1 MPITCHRID
10 LLAAAIV
17 RAGSV
22 STKGLENTLTSR
34 YTLPMARDSS
44 KTRLRLIA
52 AADGLF
58 YGQGIRAVGV
68 DAVAEAAGVTKRTL
82 YYHFASKDD
91 LIAAYLEERDL
102 PTLGR
107 YQGMISEG
115 RAPAARRIRRIF
127 EQLGKNAED
136 PRWRGCS
143 FLRAAAEF
151 ANLPGHPARVVA
163 ARHKRRFE
171 AWLEEVLAADG
182 FGEAAALAR
191 QLMILLDGAVAQI
204 LIHREPSYA
213 LSAADAASTLL
224 KRTNESK
231 KRRRAQPSTTMTE
244 GS

>member
-1 MPITCHRID
+1 MSITCHRID
-10 LLAAAIV
+10 LPVAAIV

-22 STKGLENTLTSR
+22 STKRLVNTLTSR
-34 YTLPMARDSS
+34 YTLVMARDSS
-44 KTRLRLIA
+44 KTRRRLIA

-107 YQGMISEG
+107 YQALIPEPGK
-115 RAPAARRIRRIF
+115 PAARQVQRIF
-127 EQLGKNAED
+127 EQLATKSND

-143 FLRAAAEF
+143 FLRAAVEF

-163 ARHKRRFE
+163 SRHKKRFE
-171 AWLEEVLAADG
+171 GWLEEILDADG
-182 FGEAAALAR
+182 FAEAADLAR
-191 QLMILLDGAVAQI
+191 QLMILFDGAIAEI
-204 LIHREPSYA
+204 LIHRDSSYA
-213 LSAADAASTLL
+213 LSAGRAASALL
-224 KRTNESK
+224 NRANKSK
-231 KRRRAQPSTTMTE
+231 KKRGARPSFTMTE
-244 GS
+244 RS

>member
-1 MPITCHRID
+1 
-10 LLAAAIV
+10 
-17 RAGSV
+17 
-22 STKGLENTLTSR
+22 
-34 YTLPMARDSS
+34 
-44 KTRLRLIA
+44 
-52 AADGLF
+52 
-58 YGQGIRAVGV
+58 
-68 DAVAEAAGVTKRTL
+68 
-82 YYHFASKDD
+82 
-91 LIAAYLEERDL
+91 
-102 PTLGR
+102 
-107 YQGMISEG
+107 MIPEG
-115 RAPAARRIRRIF
+115 GAPAARRIRRIF

-163 ARHKRRFE
+163 ARHKRRFV

-213 LSAADAASTLL
+213 LSAADAASMLL
-224 KRTNESK
+224 KRTNKSK
-231 KRRRAQPSTTMTE
+231 KRRSAQPSTTMTE

>member
-1 MPITCHRID
+1 MRLFSLAGATCHRID

-34 YTLPMARDSS
+34 YTLPVTRDSS
-44 KTRLRLIA
+44 KTRRRLIA

-82 YYHFASKDD
+82 YCHFASKDD

-107 YQGMISEG
+107 YQGVIPEG
-115 RAPAARRIRRIF
+115 GAPAARRIRRIF

-136 PRWRGCS
+136 PRW
-143 FLRAAAEF
+143 
-151 ANLPGHPARVVA
+151 
-163 ARHKRRFE
+163 
-171 AWLEEVLAADG
+171 
-182 FGEAAALAR
+182 
-191 QLMILLDGAVAQI
+191 LMAQ
-204 LIHREPSYA
+204 SG
-213 LSAADAASTLL
+213 SAAGC
-224 KRTNESK
+224 K
-231 KRRRAQPSTTMTE
+231 
-244 GS
+244 

>member
-1 MPITCHRID
+1 M
-10 LLAAAIV
+10 
-17 RAGSV
+17 
-22 STKGLENTLTSR
+22 TK
-34 YTLPMARDSS
+34 DSS
-44 KTRLRLIA
+44 ETRRRLIA

-58 YGQGIRAVGV
+58 YRQGIRAVGV

-107 YQGMISEG
+107 YQGEIPEG
-115 RAPAARRIRRIF
+115 GESAVRQVRRIF
-127 EQLGKNAED
+127 EQLGKKAND

-163 ARHKRRFE
+163 ARHKKRFE
-171 AWLEEVLAADG
+171 AWLEGILAAER
-182 FGEAAALAR
+182 FGEATVLAR
-191 QLMILLDGAVAQI
+191 QLMTLFDGAVAQI
-204 LIHREPSYA
+204 LVHRDPSYA

-224 KRTNESK
+224 NCARKLTRKRS
-231 KRRRAQPSTTMTE
+231 RS
-244 GS
+244 

>member
-1 MPITCHRID
+1 
-10 LLAAAIV
+10 
-17 RAGSV
+17 V
-22 STKGLENTLTSR
+22 STKGLESILTSR
-34 YTLPMARDSS
+34 YTFPMARDSS
-44 KTRLRLIA
+44 KTRRRLIA

-107 YQGMISEG
+107 YQGMIPEG
-115 RAPAARRIRRIF
+115 GAPAARRIRRIF
-127 EQLGKNAED
+127 EQLGKNAEN

-182 FGEAAALAR
+182 FGEGAALAR

-204 LIHREPSYA
+204 LIHRDPSYA
-213 LSAADAASTLL
+213 LSAADAALTLL
-224 KRTNESK
+224 KRANKSK
-231 KRRRAQPSTTMTE
+231 KRRS
-244 GS
+244 

>member
-1 MPITCHRID
+1 M
-10 LLAAAIV
+10 
-17 RAGSV
+17 
-22 STKGLENTLTSR
+22 TK
-34 YTLPMARDSS
+34 DSS
-44 KTRLRLIA
+44 ETRRRLIA

-58 YGQGIRAVGV
+58 YRQGIRAVGV

-107 YQGMISEG
+107 YQALIPEPGE
-115 RAPAARRIRRIF
+115 PAARQIHRIF
-127 EQLGKNAED
+127 EQLGKKSKD

-163 ARHKRRFE
+163 ARHKKRFE
-171 AWLEEVLAADG
+171 DWLKGILDADG
-182 FGEAAALAR
+182 FAEAADLAR
-191 QLMILLDGAVAQI
+191 QLMILFDGAVAQI
-204 LIHREPSYA
+204 LIHRDSSYA
-213 LSAADAASTLL
+213 LSAGQAASTLL
-224 KRTNESK
+224 NRTNKSK
-231 KRRRAQPSTTMTE
+231 KRRSAQPSTTMTE

>member
-1 MPITCHRID
+1 
-10 LLAAAIV
+10 
-17 RAGSV
+17 
-22 STKGLENTLTSR
+22 
-34 YTLPMARDSS
+34 
-44 KTRLRLIA
+44 
-52 AADGLF
+52 
-58 YGQGIRAVGV
+58 
-68 DAVAEAAGVTKRTL
+68 VTKRTL

-107 YQGMISEG
+107 YQRMIPEG
-115 RAPAARRIRRIF
+115 GASAARRIRRIF

-182 FGEAAALAR
+182 FGEAAALAQ

-224 KRTNESK
+224 KRTNKS
-231 KRRRAQPSTTMTE
+231 KRRSAHRRVRAGGLS
-244 GS
+244 GVHLS